1 MPGNAQRHQRSIA
14 PGPMPKSAHV
24 APFAPGAPR
33 ISAMRLQLG
42 DGETRLD
49 LGGLVRYEP
58 RWLTADEAGALMR
71 ALRAGVEWTQGA
83 IALFGRE
90 VQEPRLTAW
99 FGDADYTY
107 SGRTMRAAP
116 WPAPL
121 ASLHPRLERA
131 AGARFNAVLLN
142 LYRDGSDSMGLHSDD
157 DPELGTDPVIAS
169 VSLGAERRFVL
180 VPKKKAAR
188 DRAVEVT
195 LAHGSLL
202 VMAGSCQHHYRHG
215 LPKQPGAGERINLTF
230 RRIVGTGT

>member
-1 MPGNAQRHQRSIA
+1 
-14 PGPMPKSAHV
+14 MPKSAHE
-24 APFAPGAPR
+24 APAAPGAPR
-33 ISAMRLQLG
+33 ITAMRLRLD

-49 LGGLVRYEP
+49 HGGLVRYEP
-58 RWLTADEAGALMR
+58 RWLAVDEADALMR
-71 ALRAGVEWTQGA
+71 ALRADVDWTQGA
-83 IALFGRE
+83 IAMFGRE
-90 VQEPRLTAW
+90 VPEPRLTAW

-116 WPAPL
+116 WPASL
-121 ASLHPRLERA
+121 AALQARLERA
-131 AGARFNAVLLN
+131 AGAPFNAVLLN
-142 LYRDGSDSMGLHSDD
+142 LYRDGSDSMGLHADD
-157 DPELGTDPVIAS
+157 EPELGTNPVIAS

-188 DRAVEVT
+188 DRALEVT

-230 RRIVGTGT
+230 RKIVGTT